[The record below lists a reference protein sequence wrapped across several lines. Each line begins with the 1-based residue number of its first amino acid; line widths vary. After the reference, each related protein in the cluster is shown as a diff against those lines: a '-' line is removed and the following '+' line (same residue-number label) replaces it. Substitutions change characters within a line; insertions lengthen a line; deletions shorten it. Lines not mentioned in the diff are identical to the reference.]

1 MSSVL
6 VTGQAVANHA
16 AGVAQAGDKT
26 IRVVVVDDA
35 VVVRSLLARWID
47 AEADMRV
54 VASLPSGRETIAWF
68 DKNDADIVLLDIEMP
83 DLDGITALPLLLQK
97 KRGLTVIM
105 VSTFTR
111 RSAEISLRAL
121 SLGAADYI
129 PKPEST
135 REVTTSIS
143 FRRELLEKVRA
154 LGLRRRPSA
163 RMQAPPLVPPSAPAA
178 APDAAPHPAPR
189 SRKGGAHHHAR
200 EHHAHERH
208 AQDHGQAQAA
218 GYNLVPDQ
226 GSIHLRPF
234 ALTTPRVLLIG
245 SSTGGPQAL
254 TALIEKLPAAVDRAP
269 VLITQHMPPTFTTVM
284 AEHLSRV
291 GGRGAHE
298 AEDGEP
304 VLAGGIYVA
313 PGGRHMRV
321 VRDDDAVRIAIG
333 DDEPIHFCKPAVDAL
348 FSSAAEVWG
357 SASLALVLTGMG
369 TDGTRGATDLV
380 AAGGSVIAQDET
392 TSVVWGMPRSVA
404 QAGLCSAVLPLDQ
417 IAQKVL
423 RLLSGDRT

>member
-6 VTGQAVANHA
+6 VTGQVGANRA
-16 AGVAQAGDKT
+16 AGAMQAGDKT

-47 AEADMRV
+47 AEPDMRV

-97 KRGLTVIM
+97 KRDLTVIM

-154 LGLRRRPSA
+154 LGHRRRASA
-163 RMQAPPLVPPSAPAA
+163 RVQAPALVPLPEPVAPPPGEA
-178 APDAAPHPAPR
+178 HPAPR
-189 SRKGGAHHHAR
+189 MPKSAAPELLHVHDHA
-200 EHHAHERH
+200 
-208 AQDHGQAQAA
+208 
-218 GYNLVPDQ
+218 
-226 GSIHLRPF
+226 SIQLRPF
-234 ALTTPRVLLIG
+234 ALTPPRALLIG

-254 TALIEKLPAAVDRAP
+254 TVLIEKLPSAIDRAP
-269 VLITQHMPPTFTTVM
+269 VLIT
-284 AEHLSRV
+284 
-291 GGRGAHE
+291 
-298 AEDGEP
+298 
-304 VLAGGIYVA
+304 
-313 PGGRHMRV
+313 
-321 VRDDDAVRIAIG
+321 
-333 DDEPIHFCKPAVDAL
+333 
-348 FSSAAEVWG
+348 
-357 SASLALVLTGMG
+357 
-369 TDGTRGATDLV
+369 
-380 AAGGSVIAQDET
+380 
-392 TSVVWGMPRSVA
+392 
-404 QAGLCSAVLPLDQ
+404 
-417 IAQKVL
+417 
-423 RLLSGDRT
+423 